1 MDKNNIHSSIY
12 WLLMLVML
20 PLYQFSSFSSRVE
33 VTGLLIFYFVGQ
45 VFESLG
51 TTGLNRCVLG
61 LLKGT
66 VNV

>member
-20 PLYQFSSFSSRVE
+20 PLYQFSSRVE

-45 VFESLG
+45 VFESLE